1 MNWFKLECTTRAFV
15 TALQL
20 TVRYEM
26 SVIIIIIIIII
37 IAVFSNV
44 LELMSFK
51 LLYQTHILYAAVTLD
66 SIQPSLPLPLSPSNS
81 FTLKSATEANSR
93 VFQDPYTKCP
103 KLSGL

>member
-37 IAVFSNV
+37 IN
-44 LELMSFK
+44 E
-51 LLYQTHILYAAVTLD
+51 TD
-66 SIQPSLPLPLSPSNS
+66 SQ
-81 FTLKSATEANSR
+81 R
-93 VFQDPYTKCP
+93 
-103 KLSGL
+103 